1 MDSLISA
8 LSKLFMQAYEQG
20 IADGRSQQTVDHK
33 MIGRKDFDHEFGI
46 KVDAFDKHYRDK
58 QGFPKPEGD
67 GKWYAPAVD
76 KWLLNHQNLSD

>member
-8 LSKLFMQAYEQG
+8 LSKLFTQAYEQG
-20 IADGRSQQTVDHK
+20 VADGRSQQTVDHK

-58 QGFPKPEGD
+58 EGFPKPEGD
-67 GKWYAPAVD
+67 GKWYAPAVHE
-76 KWLLNHQNLSD
+76 WLMNHQ